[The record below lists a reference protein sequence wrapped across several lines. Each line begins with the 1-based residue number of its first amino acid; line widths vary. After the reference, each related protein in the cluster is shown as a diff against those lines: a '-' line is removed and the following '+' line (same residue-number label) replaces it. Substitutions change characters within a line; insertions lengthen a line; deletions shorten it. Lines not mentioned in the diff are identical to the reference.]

1 MCSLNGTLISS
12 FPQPFSMS
20 SLTVVGLFSLAQG
33 RQIKSEGTRS
43 TTYTHYS
50 SAWRCSNLTD
60 APVDIRI
67 FSPGADSIMSDFTTI
82 LLIGNVFIPSGP
94 GTILIDATHTFPFP
108 GDPNYADAYDRH
120 IPECLYPFVFV
131 TGHVHSLSSDGDL
144 YETCRWITIATS
156 SYIRGSAKPSIIK

>member
-1 MCSLNGTLISS
+1 MCSLNCTLILPS
-12 FPQPFSMS
+12 PKPVSMS

-33 RQIKSEGTRS
+33 RQIKSEGMRSGS
-43 TTYTHYS
+43 TTCTHYS

-67 FSPGADSIMSDFTTI
+67 FSPGADSIMSDYTTV
-82 LLIGNVFIPSGP
+82 LLIGNVFIPSGL

-108 GDPNYADAYDRH
+108 GDLNYADTYDLQIR
-120 IPECLYPFVFV
+120 ECLYPFVFV
-131 TGHVHSLSSDGDL
+131 TGPLSSDGDL

-156 SYIRGSAKPSIIK
+156 SYIQGSAKPSIIK